1 MMHGLSCNC
10 FNIGMLKMQGYY
22 LCNIQVEN
30 IVVMPL
36 WAIVS
41 NILPATMYFI
51 IIFLS
56 FELLV

>member
-10 FNIGMLKMQGYY
+10 FSIGMLKMQL
-22 LCNIQVEN
+22 LCL
-30 IVVMPL
+30 L

-41 NILPATMYFI
+41 NILLATMYFI